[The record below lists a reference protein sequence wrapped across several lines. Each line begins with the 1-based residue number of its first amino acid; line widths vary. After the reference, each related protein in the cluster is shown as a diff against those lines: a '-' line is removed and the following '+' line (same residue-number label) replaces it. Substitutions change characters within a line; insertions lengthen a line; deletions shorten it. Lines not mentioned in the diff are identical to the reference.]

1 MIYDVTFE
9 REKWIGGSDIPAI
22 MGISTFK
29 TRWQLLLEKSGL
41 ARGEFSGNKY
51 TEFGNEIEPQIRN
64 YVNALY
70 FTNFEPS
77 QIIVGD
83 FRGNTDGFNGE
94 CVLEIKSTSHIYDC
108 VDDYIVYLVQLL
120 KYMEAN
126 KVKKGILAVYERN
139 EDFVAEFD
147 KERLHIYE
155 IDADLYK
162 DLLVQVNAEIDR
174 FRADLARLKANPLLS
189 EEDFQPNELVALSNK
204 VMILENR
211 MAEFKNIE
219 AEYKAMKDN
228 LFEAMKEH
236 NVKSW
241 QTWNGVRITRIDE
254 VKPTTSTVTEF
265 DEETFKTECPEIY
278 NNYLKEKQVKTSSR
292 KGSVRI
298 TFPKVK
304 E

>member
-1 MIYDVTFE
+1 MTYDVTVDRDKF
-9 REKWIGGSDIPAI
+9 IGGSDISAI

-29 TRWQLLLEKSGL
+29 TRWQLLMEKAGL

-51 TEFGNEIEPQIRN
+51 TEFGNEIEPQIRD
-64 YVNALY
+64 YINALY

-77 QIIVGD
+77 QIIEGD

-94 CVLEIKSTSHIYDC
+94 CVLEIKSTSHIFDS
-108 VDDYIVYLVQLL
+108 VDEYIVYLVQLL
-120 KYMEAN
+120 KYMEVN

-147 KERLHIYE
+147 EKRLHIYE
-155 IDADLYK
+155 IDIDLYK
-162 DLLVQVNAEIDR
+162 DLLAQVNAEIDR
-174 FRADLARLKANPLLS
+174 FRADLKRLKGNPLLS
-189 EEDFQPNELVALSNK
+189 EEDFQPNELVALSNE
-204 VMILENR
+204 VMVLENR
-211 MAEFKNIE
+211 MAEYKQIE

-228 LFEAMKEH
+228 LYKAMQEH

-241 QTWNGVRITRIDE
+241 QTWNGVRITRVDE
-254 VKPTTSTVTEF
+254 VKPTVSTVTEL
-265 DEETFKTECPEIY
+265 DEDALKTECPDIY
-278 NNYLKEKQVKTSSR
+278 SKYLKEKQIKTSSR

-298 TFPKVK
+298 TFPKDK

>member
-1 MIYDVTFE
+1 MKYDVTIE
-9 REKWIGGSDIPAI
+9 RDKYIGGSDVPAI
-22 MGISTFK
+22 MGISSFK

-41 ARGEFSGNKY
+41 GSGEFSGNKY
-51 TEFGNEIEPQIRN
+51 TEFGNEIEPQIRD
-64 YVNALY
+64 YINALY
-70 FTNFEPS
+70 LTNFEPN
-77 QIIVGD
+77 QVIVGD

-94 CVLEIKSTSHIYDC
+94 CVLEIKSTSQIYDC

-120 KYMEAN
+120 KYMEVN

-139 EDFVAEFD
+139 EDFIAEFR

-162 DLLVQVNAEIDR
+162 DLLEQVNIEIDR
-174 FRADLARLKANPLLS
+174 FRADLTRLKENPLLS

-204 VMILENR
+204 VMALENR
-211 MAEFKNIE
+211 IAEFKSIE
-219 AEYKAMKDN
+219 AEHKALKDK
-228 LFEAMKEH
+228 LFKAMKEH

-241 QTWNGVRITRIDE
+241 QTWNGVRITRVDE
-254 VKPTTSTVTEF
+254 LQSTVNTVTEF
-265 DEETFKTECPEIY
+265 DEEALKTECPEIY
-278 NNYLKEKQVKTSSR
+278 SKYLKEKQVKTASR

-298 TFPKVK
+298 TFPKQK

>member
-9 REKWIGGSDIPAI
+9 RERWLGGSDIPAI

-29 TRWQLLLEKSGL
+29 TRWQLLLEKAGL

-51 TEFGNEIEPQIRN
+51 TEFGNEIEPQIRD
-64 YVNALY
+64 YINALY

-162 DLLVQVNAEIDR
+162 DLLAQVNAEIDR
-174 FRADLARLKANPLLS
+174 FRADLARLKENPLLS
-189 EEDFQPNELVALSNK
+189 EEDFQPNELIVLSNK
-204 VMILENR
+204 VMALENR
-211 MAEFKNIE
+211 IAEFKNIE
-219 AEYKAMKDN
+219 AEHKAMKDE
-228 LFEAMKEH
+228 LFKAMKEY
-236 NVKSW
+236 NVKTW
-241 QTWNGVRITRIDE
+241 QTWNGVKITRIDE
-254 VKPTTSTVTEF
+254 VKATTSTVTEF
-265 DEETFKTECPEIY
+265 DEEAFKTECPETY

>member
-1 MIYDVTFE
+1 MTLQKTETFSLE
-9 REKWIGGSDIPAI
+9 VGSDIPAI

-29 TRWQLLLEKSGL
+29 TRWQLLLEKAGL

-51 TEFGNEIEPQIRN
+51 TEFGNEIEPQIRD
-64 YVNALY
+64 YINALY

-162 DLLVQVNAEIDR
+162 DLLDQVNAEIDR
-174 FRADLARLKANPLLS
+174 FRADLTRLKENPLLS
-189 EEDFQPNELVALSNK
+189 EEDFQPNELVVLSNE
-204 VMILENR
+204 VIALENR
-211 MAEFKNIE
+211 MAEFKSIE
-219 AEYKAMKDN
+219 AEYKKMKDD
-228 LFEAMKEH
+228 LFKAMKEH
-236 NVKSW
+236 NVKTW
-241 QTWNGVRITRIDE
+241 QTWNGTRITRIDE
-254 VKPTTSTVTEF
+254 VKPTINTVTEF
-265 DEETFKTECPEIY
+265 DEEALKTDYPEIY
-278 NNYLKEKQVKTSSR
+278 NKYLAEKQVKTSSR